1 MSGKW
6 GKLGYRKPWD
16 FCGGPGREKE
26 EEKEDR
32 VRGGGVR
39 MLERI
44 LDCGGRNLTRTFAL
58 ADEHYAL
65 VKGIM

>member
-32 VRGGGVR
+32 FRGGGVR
-39 MLERI
+39 VLERI
-44 LDCGGRNLTRTFAL
+44 
-58 ADEHYAL
+58 
-65 VKGIM
+65 